1 MHILSPTHTGV
12 VGYNFQADKDFA
24 ARYHNL
30 VFVLL
35 SLRGPY
41 IVLTPVF
48 SVIAADRS
56 KSSVILDGVLPYI
69 PKPVMKILL
78 NFPPP
83 VLVKLLEF
91 KSAIGTL
98 AKTLIKDKMDALE
111 LGVEPEKDLISV
123 LGSILSCIVMST
135 SNAMNQWVPTRNQ
148 RAR

>member
-1 MHILSPTHTGV
+1 
-12 VGYNFQADKDFA
+12 
-24 ARYHNL
+24 
-30 VFVLL
+30 
-35 SLRGPY
+35 
-41 IVLTPVF
+41 
-48 SVIAADRS
+48 VIAADRS

-135 SNAMNQWVPTRNQ
+135 SNATNQWVPTRNQ